1 MIDLYISLIS
11 VQKKSSIPHS
21 SFPHTNS
28 LSFRSAVVPVCVCS
42 QKGFILPISKR
53 ADNFDCVFT
62 PCHDTPNKI
71 NVRFG
76 MADWP

>member
-11 VQKKSSIPHS
+11 LQKKSSIPH
-21 SFPHTNS
+21 FHTPI
-28 LSFRSAVVPVCVCS
+28 LFLLGLLWCLCVCS
-42 QKGFILPISKR
+42 QKGFTLPISKG